1 MPRLHQFLTVF
12 TKSKPS
18 FTPPLLDD
26 SGSLVEKD
34 VDKAEIL
41 NAFFV
46 RQAFQSALDGEPPP
60 IDAAPIT
67 EDSQLL
73 VSFTISLSDVERAL
87 RALNARKAPG
97 YDGIPTRLLVI
108 LKDEIVHC
116 VHHIFTLSLTSG
128 SLPP

>member
-1 MPRLHQFLTVF
+1 MLHNPNHSANIAQQ
-12 TKSKPS
+12 S
-18 FTPPLLDD
+18 PPLLDD

-46 RQAFQSALDGEPPP
+46 RQASQSALDGEPPP

-73 VSFTISLSDVERAL
+73 PWPKKRTILEIRGEKNAVPGVISSSIRRDQCRAKVADSRGSRL
-87 RALNARKAPG
+87 PCADRA
-97 YDGIPTRLLVI
+97 
-108 LKDEIVHC
+108 
-116 VHHIFTLSLTSG
+116 
-128 SLPP
+128 